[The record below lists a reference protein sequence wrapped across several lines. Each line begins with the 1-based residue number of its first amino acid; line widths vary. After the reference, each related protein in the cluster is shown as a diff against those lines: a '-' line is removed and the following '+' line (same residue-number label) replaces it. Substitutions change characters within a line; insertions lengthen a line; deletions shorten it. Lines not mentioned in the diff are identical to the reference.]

1 MFIVAIAVSLSMDAF
16 SLALSIGTLKF
27 PKKIVFG
34 LASLVGIFHFVMPM
48 IGTFLSTIFV
58 RSIHVDVHMLS
69 GIIFL
74 YIAILMFKDFKKED
88 EVFKLSILGAL
99 LFAIGVSLDSLCVGF
114 ALQLDWISGIRSF
127 LIFSIFSAGFTYLG
141 LSLGGVLNSLV
152 GEYSVLVGAAIM
164 AILGILNFCQ
174 FLF

>member
-1 MFIVAIAVSLSMDAF
+1 MCSSDL
-16 SLALSIGTLKF
+16 
-27 PKKIVFG
+27 
-34 LASLVGIFHFVMPM
+34 
-48 IGTFLSTIFV
+48 
-58 RSIHVDVHMLS
+58 
-69 GIIFL
+69 
-74 YIAILMFKDFKKED
+74 
-88 EVFKLSILGAL
+88 
-99 LFAIGVSLDSLCVGF
+99 

>member
-1 MFIVAIAVSLSMDAF
+1 
-16 SLALSIGTLKF
+16 
-27 PKKIVFG
+27 
-34 LASLVGIFHFVMPM
+34 
-48 IGTFLSTIFV
+48 
-58 RSIHVDVHMLS
+58 
-69 GIIFL
+69 
-74 YIAILMFKDFKKED
+74 MFKDFKKED

-114 ALQLDWISGIRSF
+114 ALQLDWI
-127 LIFSIFSAGFTYLG
+127 SAGFTYLG